1 MSTISRYLLSQFLKF
16 LGLCL
21 GSFVAIYLIIDFL
34 EKYNRFARGSGD
46 VSQMLLF
53 FLYKIP
59 EIIGQVMPLA
69 ALMATLLTLG
79 LMARNSEITAL
90 KGCGISLVR
99 IATPLMGT
107 ALILSI
113 LMFLN
118 NEFVIPSSYREM
130 RQVERI
136 LEGKQGSS
144 TFFRQN
150 NIWYRQDNLILQ
162 ARLFDAAAGT
172 LTGLTIWENGGSGQP
187 TARIDAKTANLK
199 GEGWLLHDVTIT
211 RFTDAGLAGGD
222 KMPTLSLPLAL
233 QSEDL
238 KVVDKYADNMGF
250 LQLRDYADKLQRGG
264 YDPTRIQAQ
273 MHAKLALPLA
283 SLVMAF
289 LGIPFSL
296 RGGRSSGIAMG
307 IGVSLLIGFIY
318 FLVNAILVSFGQTG
332 VLSPLA
338 AAWSANLIFAA
349 TGLWLILT
357 VDA

>member
-1 MSTISRYLLSQFLKF
+1 MSTISRYLLSQFLTF

-21 GSFVAIYLIIDFL
+21 GSFVVIYLIIDFL
-34 EKYNRFARGSGD
+34 EKYDRFARGSGD
-46 VSQMLLF
+46 ASQMLLF

-99 IATPLMGT
+99 IAAPLMAT
-107 ALILSI
+107 ALLLSI

-130 RQVERI
+130 RQVERN
-136 LEGKQGSS
+136 LEGNQGSS
-144 TFFRQN
+144 TVFRQN
-150 NIWYRQDNLILQ
+150 NIWYRQESLILQ
-162 ARLFDAAAGT
+162 ARLFDATAGT
-172 LTGLTIWENGGSGQP
+172 LTGITIWENGSSGRP
-187 TARIDAKTANLK
+187 TARIDAKKASLQN
-199 GEGWLLHDVTIT
+199 GGWLLRDVIIT
-211 RFTDAGLAGGD
+211 RFSDEGLAGGD
-222 KMPTLSLPLAL
+222 RMPTLSLPLAL
-233 QSEDL
+233 RSEDL

-250 LQLRDYADKLQRGG
+250 MMLRAYAEKLRSGG

-283 SLVMAF
+283 TLVMAF

-307 IGVSLLIGFIY
+307 IGVSLLIGFVY
-318 FLVNAILVSFGQTG
+318 FLINAILLSFGQTG

-349 TGLWLILT
+349 TGFWLILT